1 MKTLYKHVVGTPRS
15 GGKKGYETSVIGRQ
29 EREKSTKYYI
39 FHKLLRSVF
48 LKQFPNNSKS
58 TQIISRKTDVS
69 RCTHMC
75 LNITY
80 GNSTCILVCMSAP
93 GNINS

>member
-15 GGKKGYETSVIGRQ
+15 GAKKGMKRVSSDAKKGK
-29 EREKSTKYYI
+29 KSTKYDS

-58 TQIISRKTDVS
+58 TIKISRKTDVS
-69 RCTHMC
+69 RGTHMC
-75 LNITY
+75 LNLTY
-80 GNSTCILVCMSAP
+80 RKVHVYLYVCQRRV
-93 GNINS
+93 I

>member
-1 MKTLYKHVVGTPRS
+1 MDKNENIVQTRGRHTS
-15 GGKKGYETSVIGRQ
+15 EWGKKGYEASVIGRQ
-29 EREKSTKYYI
+29 EREKSTKCDI
-39 FHKLLRSVF
+39 FHELLRSVF
-48 LKQFPNNSKS
+48 LTKS
-58 TQIISRKTDVS
+58 TIIISHKTDVS

-80 GNSTCILVCMSAP
+80 GKVHVYLYVSAP